1 MLIWFLYVS
10 RWYDFYMFL
19 GGKTK
24 DVMQPRILGISQIW
38 HKLLTWSQ
46 VTFIMTPSFF
56 CLLFYFWGI
65 HLFSLDLFWLIVKW
79 KLCINYSFIVN
90 GDGSMVW
97 SRKPWLKPFVL
108 TIICIINITL
118 KVKFHVTKW
127 HVYNW
132 WFFFFFFFLI
142 GTVCIH
148 STENGRQ
155 QSPNTKL

>member
-1 MLIWFLYVS
+1 
-10 RWYDFYMFL
+10 MFL
-19 GGKTK
+19 GGKTE

-38 HKLLTWSQ
+38 HNLLTWSQ

-65 HLFSLDLFWLIVKW
+65 HLFSLDLFWLVAKW

-118 KVKFHVTKW
+118 KMACVQLVI
-127 HVYNW
+127 
-132 WFFFFFFFLI
+132 FFLLEQFVFI
-142 GTVCIH
+142 QLKMEDNKVQI
-148 STENGRQ
+148 
-155 QSPNTKL
+155 QSYNRAETQKQLQTDTIKH